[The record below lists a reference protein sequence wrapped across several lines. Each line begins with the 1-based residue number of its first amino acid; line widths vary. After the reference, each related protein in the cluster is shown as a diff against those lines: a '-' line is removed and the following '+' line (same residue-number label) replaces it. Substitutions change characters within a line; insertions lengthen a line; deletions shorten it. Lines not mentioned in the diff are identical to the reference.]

1 MTTVTAKF
9 VDHNGNLLG
18 PDAKLSVWA
27 PELTPVSNAVTK
39 VSVVEKPSEHNISTG
54 VPVPPLENLVGG
66 PMVFLVDSG
75 RYQRRYH
82 VTIPTAGTVDFADL
96 IAETNQGVSP

>member
-18 PDAKLSVWA
+18 PSAKLSVWA
-27 PELTPVSNAVTK
+27 PNLTPVSDSVPK
-39 VSVVEKPSEHNISTG
+39 VSVVEKPSEHDISTG

-66 PMVFLVDSG
+66 PMVFFVESG

-82 VTIPTAGTVDFADL
+82 VTIPPTGTVDFVDL
-96 IAETNQGVSP
+96 IAETNQGATP

>member
-18 PDAKLSVWA
+18 PTAKLSVWA
-27 PELTPVSNAVTK
+27 PELTPVSDTAPK
-39 VSVVEKPSEHNISTG
+39 VSVVEKPSEHDISTG

-66 PMVFLVDSG
+66 PMVFFVDAG
-75 RYQRRYH
+75 RHQRRYH
-82 VTIPTAGTVDFADL
+82 VTVPATGTVDFADL
-96 IAETNQGVSP
+96 ISETDQGVTP